1 MVLSQNPVI
10 QKSLRRLR
18 NLGLKVYITDVSEDE
33 CVIVVDGE
41 SIIEA
46 VKRLMNKAITYQK
59 FYIYFDRDSRTLVT
73 FFWKGETP
81 AKVKSL
87 QLRAYEGVKPK

>member
-18 NLGLKVYITDVSEDE
+18 SLGLKVYITDVSEDE

-41 SIIEA
+41 SIIDT
-46 VKRLMNKAITYQK
+46 VKRLMSKAITYQK
-59 FYIYFDRDSRTLVT
+59 FYIHFDRDSKTLVT
-73 FFWKGETP
+73 FFWRGETP
-81 AKVKSL
+81 AKVKAL
-87 QLRAYEGVKPK
+87 QFKMYEEVKPR